1 MTASWAPNH
10 AVSRSIDVVAV
21 MARPTWAINHTAPDA
36 TQRDASE
43 NTAPTPALNPAPA
56 APPTAPDTVRHAVP
70 MTGTA
75 PGQSANASSTVSAP
89 PARRGRR
96 S

>member
-1 MTASWAPNH
+1 
-10 AVSRSIDVVAV
+10 

-36 TQRDASE
+36 TQRAASE
-43 NTAPTPALNPAPA
+43 NTALTPAPA
-56 APPTAPDTVRHAVP
+56 TLPAAPDTALHAVP
-70 MTGTA
+70 TTGSD
-75 PGQSANASSTVSAP
+75 PGQSGNASSTVSAP